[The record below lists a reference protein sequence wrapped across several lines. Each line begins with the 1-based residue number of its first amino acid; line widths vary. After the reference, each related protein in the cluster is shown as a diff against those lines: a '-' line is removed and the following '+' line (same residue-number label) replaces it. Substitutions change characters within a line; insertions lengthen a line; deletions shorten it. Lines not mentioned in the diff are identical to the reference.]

1 MSTQQEDQ
9 SDLINT
15 LLKTRSL
22 SYTLTASDDPFLS
35 HLSSF
40 TYRLLSETDL
50 LFLYEALFVIQS
62 ELITNYIKAIA
73 KRIYFQNN
81 SLNIYDQIDYQKGMD
96 LFRSEVLTTWSR
108 QPFDFTST
116 EYRVSI
122 SFHITD
128 TEVSLSI
135 KSNIVLAQ
143 TEIDRIQKRLH
154 TPEQTISASAPF
166 IENIDQSEGGGLG
179 IVLILVLLQNTGIGR
194 SNLEFI
200 ADQNGSQTTIII
212 PKNVTK
218 PAIEKHISQNIIGQ
232 IEALPAFPERIRQ
245 LIELCNSVT
254 ISFETI
260 ANQIGR
266 DPSLTAQI
274 LKLANSAGYISRNKS
289 LTLSESVRII
299 GLNQVK
305 SFLLVAGA
313 RNILSTFVT
322 KDILDEIWKSSNQI
336 SYFAGQLSKGNK
348 ELKETVI
355 LAGLLHDLGRL
366 VIYSSSDENIKE
378 LQKLL
383 KQENSEIQ
391 ALFQEIRLGVSFPEI
406 GAMLAEKWYFPKPIQ
421 YAIRHQMKPLL
432 SESKYIGIIY
442 PIYLARCMAEF
453 LNGTQK
459 FEFIESRVLQYFN
472 LQNQAQFTN
481 LAEDF
486 KSQFVQQYIDS

>member
-1 MSTQQEDQ
+1 
-9 SDLINT
+9 
-15 LLKTRSL
+15 
-22 SYTLTASDDPFLS
+22 
-35 HLSSF
+35 
-40 TYRLLSETDL
+40 
-50 LFLYEALFVIQS
+50 
-62 ELITNYIKAIA
+62 
-73 KRIYFQNN
+73 
-81 SLNIYDQIDYQKGMD
+81 
-96 LFRSEVLTTWSR
+96 
-108 QPFDFTST
+108 
-116 EYRVSI
+116 
-122 SFHITD
+122 
-128 TEVSLSI
+128 
-135 KSNIVLAQ
+135 
-143 TEIDRIQKRLH
+143 
-154 TPEQTISASAPF
+154 
-166 IENIDQSEGGGLG
+166 
-179 IVLILVLLQNTGIGR
+179 
-194 SNLEFI
+194 
-200 ADQNGSQTTIII
+200 
-212 PKNVTK
+212 
-218 PAIEKHISQNIIGQ
+218 
-232 IEALPAFPERIRQ
+232 
-245 LIELCNSVT
+245 
-254 ISFETI
+254 
-260 ANQIGR
+260 
-266 DPSLTAQI
+266 
-274 LKLANSAGYISRNKS
+274 
-289 LTLSESVRII
+289 

-322 KDILDEIWKSSNQI
+322 KDIFDEIWKSSNQI

-432 SESKYIGIIY
+432 SESEYIGIIY
-442 PIYLARCMAEF
+442 PIYLARCMVEF